1 MKSILS
7 KHHANLNSMH
17 ITSNG
22 AINRTR
28 YATYIIPRLAG
39 LLGHPKKRTTGR
51 WRERDAFHDIIQGVQ
66 VDSCG
71 RDLRR
76 RRSTSSDLV
85 VLSAGGKVKVK
96 ERWEELA
103 CPAIR
108 S

>member
-28 YATYIIPRLAG
+28 YATHIIPRLAG
-39 LLGHPKKRTTGR
+39 LLGHPKKRTTGK

-66 VDSCG
+66 VREVAVGTSADEEVLAAIWYNSILAG
-71 RDLRR
+71 RGK
-76 RRSTSSDLV
+76 SKNEKEMGV
-85 VLSAGGKVKVK
+85 GLSGD
-96 ERWEELA
+96 
-103 CPAIR
+103 
-108 S
+108 